1 MLSMM
6 PWELISMF
14 CRYLTMTVFF
24 AAAAY
29 IDSIDGHADNYF
41 PPELRPK
48 DDIATL
54 RAPTSSFPTPASDE
68 ALSANG
74 FFRVEQR
81 RVASVPGAPDINLLM
96 CLPKARTSPTPAFYY
111 VHGGGLRR
119 RRRSSRAI
127 VAVLRW
133 RARS

>member
-1 MLSMM
+1 MSRAPRATCGKVGPPPPLDA
-6 PWELISMF
+6 EL
-14 CRYLTMTVFF
+14 
-24 AAAAY
+24 AATY
-29 IDSIDGHADNYF
+29 EF
-41 PPELRPK
+41 LRPTLRRVETK